1 MRASVLAVFAAM
13 LIAAPAVAQDDG
25 EQSEKKSEPK
35 ICKVDRATGSLA
47 RRNKVCLTREQWRQ
61 LNSRTR
67 DEIDSYTSRMGNREG
82 AGQAG
87 GGPG

>member
-1 MRASVLAVFAAM
+1 MKTSILAVFAAA
-13 LIAAPAVAQDDG
+13 LLAAPAAAQDEG
-25 EQSEKKSEPK
+25 EEPAKKSEPK

-47 RRNKVCLTREQWRQ
+47 RRNKVCLTRSEWRE
-61 LNSRTR
+61 LNSRTK
-67 DEIDSYTSRMGNREG
+67 DDIDSFTSRMGNREG